1 MTKSS
6 RRLEDTI
13 RYTVETFCNSS
24 FKVAPLMIEGLV
36 VLTQVGL
43 LVLVVTLVWRMLI
56 LTRSEPLLATAAD
69 SQLLPVTRKEKPV
82 VQKQKRLASADRTE
96 LFTQLH
102 ILAGLQE
109 RDCRISG
116 LQLNDAPETV
126 RAYAA
131 AWLYGAGCALCDQ
144 SERHSDSLA
153 GLVAQI
159 AARKTGIR
167 QSEAVQAIATLTSC
181 GVLLAC
187 FRAGLEGAEFWQ
199 SHQYVQPENS
209 LYSAITANALI

>member
-1 MTKSS
+1 
-6 RRLEDTI
+6 
-13 RYTVETFCNSS
+13 
-24 FKVAPLMIEGLV
+24 MIEGLV

-43 LVLVVTLVWRMLI
+43 LVLVGVLVRRMLT
-56 LTRSEPLLATAAD
+56 LTRSEPLLAVATD
-69 SQLLPVTRKEKPV
+69 NQFLPVVPKEKPSAP
-82 VQKQKRLASADRTE
+82 KPKRQASSDRTE
-96 LFTQLH
+96 LFTHLH

-116 LQLNDAPETV
+116 LQLSEAPEMV

-131 AWLYGAGCALCDQ
+131 AWLYGAACALCHQ
-144 SERHSDSLA
+144 TERHSDALA
-153 GLVAQI
+153 GMVAQI
-159 AARKTGIR
+159 TTRKTGIR

-181 GVLLAC
+181 SVLLAC

-199 SHQYVQPENS
+199 ENQYVQPENS

>member
-1 MTKSS
+1 MINA
-6 RRLEDTI
+6 L
-13 RYTVETFCNSS
+13 
-24 FKVAPLMIEGLV
+24 VA
-36 VLTQVGL
+36 LTQASLLIL
-43 LVLVVTLVWRMLI
+43 LVTLAWRMLM
-56 LTRSEPLLATAAD
+56 LARSEPLLSTGASQPATH
-69 SQLLPVTRKEKPV
+69 LTRKEKSV
-82 VQKQKRLASADRTE
+82 LRKTKRPASSDRTE
-96 LFTQLH
+96 LFTHLH

-116 LQLNDAPETV
+116 LLLSEAPETV

-131 AWLYGAGCALCDQ
+131 AWLYGAGCALCNQ
-144 SERHSDSLA
+144 SERHSDALA

-159 AARKTGIR
+159 AHRKTGIR

-187 FRAGLEGAEFWQ
+187 FRAGLEGAEYWQ
-199 SHQYVQPENS
+199 GNQYVQPENS